1 MKTTYD
7 CIPCI
12 VSHIVHVAKMVTMD
26 DDLRREI
33 IKKTLAEVVD
43 ADFSI
48 TPPEQARLFHKIIR
62 KVTGVDDPYREVKDC
77 STKFALELL
86 PFFRDVIATKSDRFD
101 AIVRLVIGGN
111 IIDYGADKDFQ
122 LDSAKQKILDV
133 FDMPLDID
141 AVRQLEHAMN
151 SAKTILYIA
160 DNCGE
165 AVFDRLLIEPYREKI
180 ILGVRGEPILNDIT
194 MREVA
199 ESGLEGLPVRII
211 DTGDMTPGVSINHSS
226 REFMDEMFN
235 ADLVVAKGQGNFETL
250 SDYDRPIF
258 FLLRSKCKVISALLG
273 GGELGSLHVIPKNI

>member
-77 STKFALELL
+77 STKFAIELL
-86 PFFRDVIATKSDRFD
+86 PFFRDVIAAKSDRFD

-151 SAKTILYIA
+151 SARTILYIA

-180 ILGVRGEPILNDIT
+180 ILGVRGGPILNDIT

-199 ESGLEGLPVRII
+199 ESGLEGLPVRIV

-250 SDYDRPIF
+250 SDYGRPIF

>member
-1 MKTTYD
+1 
-7 CIPCI
+7 
-12 VSHIVHVAKMVTMD
+12 MVTLD

-48 TPPEQARLFHKIIR
+48 TPPEQARLFHKIIK
-62 KVTGVDDPYREVKDC
+62 KVTGIDDPYREVKDC
-77 STKFALELL
+77 STRFALELL
-86 PFFRDVIATKSDRFD
+86 PFFREVIATKSDRFD

-133 FDMPLDID
+133 FDMPLDMD

-199 ESGLEGLPVRII
+199 ESGLDGLPVRII
-211 DTGDMTPGVSINHSS
+211 DTGDMTPGVSLNHTS

-258 FLLRSKCKVISALLG
+258 FLLRSKCKVISTLLG
-273 GGELGSLHVIPKNI
+273 GGELGSLHVIPKNICNS

>member
-48 TPPEQARLFHKIIR
+48 TPPEQARMFHKIIK
-62 KVTGVDDPYREVKDC
+62 KVTGIDDPYREVKDC
-77 STKFALELL
+77 STRFALELL
-86 PFFRDVIATKSDRFD
+86 PFFREVIESKSDRFE

-122 LDSAKQKILDV
+122 LDSARQKILDV
-133 FDMPLDID
+133 FDMPLDMV
-141 AVRQLEHAMN
+141 AVRQLEQAMN

-180 ILGVRGEPILNDIT
+180 ILGVRGAPILNDIT

-211 DTGDMTPGVSINHSS
+211 DTGDMTPGVSLNHTS
-226 REFMDEMFN
+226 REFMDEMLN

-250 SDYDRPIF
+250 SEYDRPIF
-258 FLLRSKCKVISALLG
+258 FLLRSKCKVISVLLG
-273 GGELGSLHVIPKNI
+273 GGELGSLHVIPENI

>member
-62 KVTGVDDPYREVKDC
+62 KVTGVNDPYREVKDC
-77 STKFALELL
+77 STKLALELL

-133 FDMPLDID
+133 FDMPLDMD

-199 ESGLEGLPVRII
+199 ESGLEGLPVRIV

>member
-62 KVTGVDDPYREVKDC
+62 KVTGVNDPYREVKDC

-133 FDMPLDID
+133 FDMPLDMD

-199 ESGLEGLPVRII
+199 ESGLEGLPVRIV

>member
-1 MKTTYD
+1 MKTTFD

-26 DDLRREI
+26 DNLRREI

-77 STKFALELL
+77 STRFALELL
-86 PFFRDVIATKSDRFD
+86 PFFREVIATKSDRFD

-133 FDMPLDID
+133 FDMPLDMD

-199 ESGLEGLPVRII
+199 ESGLEGLPVRIV

>member
-26 DDLRREI
+26 DELRREI

-133 FDMPLDID
+133 FDMPLDMD

-199 ESGLEGLPVRII
+199 ESGLEGLPVRIV